1 MSSGFE
7 SEPPVSAPSRYYQES
22 ESVVLVV
29 LTKVIKP
36 GLVGSIPV
44 VTMIGEDQTDFPTRF

>member
-44 VTMIGEDQTDFPTRF
+44 VTMIG